1 MNNGNSPTIFVVDDD
16 RGLLRL
22 IERSLR
28 REGFSV
34 TTADSGAT
42 ALDWLKANQPDLAL
56 FDLKLPDMAGK
67 ELISAAASI
76 KRLPPFII
84 ITGQGDERVAV
95 DMMRSGALDYVVK
108 DAHFQELIPAFVRRA
123 LDHLDRD
130 RRLATAERE
139 VIESTAQTTAA
150 LAELEK
156 LSYSIVHDM
165 RAPLRTL
172 CAFSNILLEEYSGKL
187 DERGKEYLRTIASA
201 AHRQDKL
208 IQDVLAYHAYV
219 RDDFPLV
226 PVNLG
231 TLVSGIVATYAN
243 LQWPKVQI
251 QIRQPLGWALAHETL
266 LTQSVSALLDNAAK
280 FVALGVKPEIAIETE
295 RTPTEVKLWVKDN
308 GIGIEPQY
316 HRRIFNIFERLHG
329 HDDYAGTGIGL
340 ALARKGLEKMHGTMG
355 VQSQAGKGAQFWI
368 SLKAIGSPSTSAPFD
383 VVKEGRE
390 ICSS

>member
-1 MNNGNSPTIFVVDDD
+1 MNNGNNATIFVVDDD

-22 IERSLR
+22 IEKSLL

-34 TTADSGAT
+34 ATADSGAT
-42 ALDWLKANQPDLAL
+42 ALEWLKANQPDLAL

-67 ELISAAASI
+67 ELISAADKL

-95 DMMRSGALDYVVK
+95 DMMKSGALDYVVK
-108 DAHFQELIPAFVRRA
+108 DAHFQELIPTIVRRA
-123 LDHLDRD
+123 LEHLDRD
-130 RRLATAERE
+130 RRLAAAERD
-139 VIESTAQTTAA
+139 VLESTAQTSAA

-172 CAFSNILLEEYSGKL
+172 CAFSKFLLEEYSGQL
-187 DERGKEYLRTIASA
+187 DERGKEYLHTIASA

-208 IQDVLAYHAYV
+208 IQDVLTYHAYV
-219 RDDFPLV
+219 RNDFPLV

-243 LQWPKVQI
+243 LQSPKVEI

-280 FVALGVKPEIAIETE
+280 FVALGVKPEIVIETE
-295 RTPTEVKLWVKDN
+295 RTGTAIKLWVKDT
-308 GIGIEPQY
+308 GIGIAPQH

-329 HDDYAGTGIGL
+329 DGDYAGTGIGL
-340 ALARKGLEKMHGTMG
+340 ALARKGLEKMHGTIG
-355 VQSQAGKGAQFWI
+355 VQSEAGKGAHFWI
-368 SLKAIGSPSTSAPFD
+368 SLKAVGSSSVIAPLD
-383 VVKEGRE
+383 VVKEVRE
-390 ICSS
+390 IHLP